1 MNKPGIYAFLLIFCA
16 FLSVAVVF
24 AQTPASEH
32 KNLQLSV
39 QRDSAP
45 LGSDIDLHIE
55 IVPDHLSSVDIVL
68 GVIRPDNKL
77 FAYKGQG
84 KGFSPF
90 EGYDSAPPL
99 VKDFPL
105 TTAMTIVQ
113 FIPLP
118 QDWPSGKYQFIAAVM
133 NERTI
138 VEIDHSNAF
147 NVVKA
152 Q

>member
-1 MNKPGIYAFLLIFCA
+1 VQRLGIHSFLLIFCA
-16 FLSVAVVF
+16 LLLVAAVP
-24 AQTPASEH
+24 AQTPVAEH

-39 QRDSAP
+39 QKDSAT
-45 LGSDIDLHIE
+45 LGADVDLHIE
-55 IVPDHLSSVDIVL
+55 IVPDHLSSVDIIL
-68 GVIRPDNKL
+68 GVVRSDNKI

-84 KGFSPF
+84 KGFSSF
-90 EGYDSAPPL
+90 EWFDSTPPL
-99 VKDFPL
+99 VKNFPL

-113 FIPLP
+113 SIALP
-118 QDWPSGKYQFIAAVM
+118 QDWPSGKYQFIATVM
-133 NERTI
+133 NDRTI